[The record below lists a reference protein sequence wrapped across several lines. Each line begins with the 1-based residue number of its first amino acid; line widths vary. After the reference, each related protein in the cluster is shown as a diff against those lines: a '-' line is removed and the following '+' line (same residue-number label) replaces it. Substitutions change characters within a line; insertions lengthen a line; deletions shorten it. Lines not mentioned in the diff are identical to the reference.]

1 MWPIIDDFHVNMIW
15 KPVGGWDLRSPPSRA
30 KQKMPIARQ
39 DMARF
44 ARRLGIPVTPPPKE
58 TDPTAAGAASL
69 YAEQQGKLREF
80 IVETMRIEWAEG
92 RNIGETEVLREIA
105 IRIDLDPEQLL
116 AASTDAS
123 NLVQLEKNAEEASN
137 DGVIGVPS
145 FVIGEDIFWG
155 QDRIDFVLEHLC
167 ELRAAKR

>member
-105 IRIDLDPEQLL
+105 KRIDLDPEQLL
-116 AASTDAS
+116 TASTDAS
-123 NLVQLEKNAEEASN
+123 NLVQLEKNAEEACS